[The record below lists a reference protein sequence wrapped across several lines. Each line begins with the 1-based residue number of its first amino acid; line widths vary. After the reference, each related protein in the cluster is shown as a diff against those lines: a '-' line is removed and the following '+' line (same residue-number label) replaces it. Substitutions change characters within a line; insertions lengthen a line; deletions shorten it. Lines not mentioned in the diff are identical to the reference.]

1 MFKKRI
7 FIITILVFIFFISSS
22 ISYNTL
28 YHFKKNNV
36 KTIEL
41 WRGDISVKIKDE
53 KDIGKITDTLNN
65 QIFITTIFPRKE
77 KQGLT
82 GLKFMDADNQQIKW
96 LTYDTDERRLFP
108 LGGRIS
114 KKAKEVLD
122 SILNKYNIP

>member
-53 KDIGKITDTLNN
+53 IDIGKITDTLNN
-65 QIFITTIFPRKE
+65 QIFITTIFPRQE

-82 GLKFMDADNQQIKW
+82 GLKFMDADDQQIKW
-96 LTYDTDERRLFP
+96 LTYDIDERRLYP

-114 KKAKEVLD
+114 KKTKEVLD